1 MPLLGQALAGIWH
14 SIQPGG
20 VDEYLAWNTYEH
32 MPERLGVPSG
42 RWLECEGGVI
52 SGLFNEP

>member
-1 MPLLGQALAGIWH
+1 MQHTNKGDVEGTGTCMAAH
-14 SIQPGG
+14 GG
-20 VDEYLAWNTYEH
+20 LS
-32 MPERLGVPSG
+32 PVPSG